1 MEFLDRLDAGATRRE
16 TPCGDGTMVWRVWNE
31 AGGNPLVLL
40 HGGSGSWLHWARQVA
55 FFAERRMVLAPDL
68 PGLGES
74 ANPPGEHAPANVAAV
89 VTEGLRTLLPATEAV
104 DLAGFS
110 FGANIAGHVAAAL
123 APRLRSVTILG
134 AGSMGTPRHPVP
146 LMKVRDK
153 EGQARVEAHRHNLG
167 SMMIADASRIDDLSL
182 VIQERAFINSRL
194 RSRPFATATMLSD
207 ALAQAHGVPVNA
219 IWGDRD
225 QVAMPDIQLR
235 VDALRRAR
243 ADARIALVPG
253 AGHWVA
259 YEAADRVNALMAEWL
274 KEDR

>member
-40 HGGSGSWLHWARQVA
+40 HGGSGSWLHWTRQIP
-55 FFAERRMVLAPDL
+55 FFAARRMVLAPDL
-68 PGLGES
+68 PGLGDS
-74 ANPPGEHAPANVAAV
+74 ANPPGEHSPANVAA
-89 VTEGLRTLLPATEAV
+89 L
-104 DLAGFS
+104 
-110 FGANIAGHVAAAL
+110 L
-123 APRLRSVTILG
+123 APKLRSVTILG

-153 EGQARVEAHRHNLG
+153 EGPARVEAHRHNLG
-167 SMMIADASRIDDLSL
+167 SMMIADTSKIDELAL
-182 VIQERAFINSRL
+182 AIQERAFINSRL

-207 ALAQAHGVPVNA
+207 ALARADGVPVNA

-235 VDALRRAR
+235 IDALRRAR
-243 ADARIALVPG
+243 PDARIALVPG

-259 YEAADRVNALMAEWL
+259 YEAAEAVNALLAEWL
-274 KEDR
+274 REDR